1 MAKILFVMDDINYA
15 GGAHYA
21 TFHIANYLCQEGHC
35 VSIYS
40 PKQASS
46 TAKALLH
53 ESITFLKKE
62 TFKGFDY
69 IVVPFE
75 NSAFRE
81 KVAKVKDAIKIQWI
95 HIDYEL
101 WKNIADVDLGKERTL
116 YAAYDKIVFVSKGTK
131 ATFLNVFPEYAEKC
145 HVIYNFLDTNKLRFN
160 ANEPIDSEIYAKKN
174 SEQLNIVVA
183 ARLEPQKAYH
193 RLLDVAKILNERS
206 MNVEWFILGTGYEYD
221 HLKTRCEKHSLD
233 NIHFLGFR
241 NNPHPYVKQ
250 ADIFALL
257 SEYEGFGLVLAESMS
272 VGTPVISTVS
282 CCINEVLE
290 EQYGWIV
297 ENHITAIV
305 DQITEIYNNREMIA
319 LKKARLANYQYDNE
333 KIAQALTAL
342 FGGST
347 PPQTTFESEG
357 MKNMQTQTKKPP
369 LVSVIVPVY
378 NMELYLA
385 ECLESLVHQTLE
397 DIEIIIVND
406 GSTDKSHR
414 IIAEYVY
421 HYPDKIRAFTIE
433 NRGLGEARNYG
444 ISKAK
449 GKYLGFVDSD
459 DVVRLDMY
467 ETLYKAAATNNSDCV
482 ICDYV
487 ATWENGKQEYVSSI
501 PVQNPDRFDFLKYSA
516 RYGCVNAGSK
526 LYDRALFDKIQY
538 SKGFYEDLSTTPVL
552 LSYANKITY
561 VEEGLYFY
569 RQRTGSITSI
579 KSNDTRLFDCY
590 KAWDR
595 VLTFGNPIFKKELEF
610 AVYWSINFFCTD
622 FLDEFTAN
630 SRNYFLR
637 NKEQFI
643 GNEYIEKAIRKGE
656 FLDFEN
662 LPEIPKTIH
671 YCWFGGS
678 EKSGLIEKCIQS
690 WKTYAPDFEIIEWN
704 ETNCNI
710 QENEYVKK
718 AYEEKK
724 YAFVSDYFRLKA
736 LYEHGGIYLD
746 TDMELMQP
754 IEPYRCYCAFFAF
767 ETPIYVHAGII
778 GAVPGHKLIRDI
790 LRSYDKDRFELGENG
805 IPKPIPVRITEILEN
820 DPLFVKNGKT
830 QRISDHVKIYG
841 ANVMTMNFHDG
852 MCVAN
857 HHYEGSWTKK
867 GGNPTSY
874 NYGHEVM
881 KHYFTWDY
889 RHAATAAGDRD
900 LATLCDAYKWEL
912 DLIYNSKTWKLT
924 QPLRS
929 LAAFVRRLLGRNG
942 HA

>member
-81 KVAKVKDAIKIQWI
+81 KVAKVKDAIKIQWV

-101 WKNIADVDLGKERTL
+101 WKDIAGVDLNKERTL
-116 YAAYDKIVFVSKGTK
+116 YAAYDKIVFVSEQNRRG
-131 ATFLNVFPEYAEKC
+131 FINLFPAFEAKC
-145 HVIYNFLDTNKLRFN
+145 QVANNFLDIDSVRAK
-160 ANEPIDSEIYAKKN
+160 ANESIDGEIFEKA
-174 SEQLNIVVA
+174 SQDQLNIVVA

-193 RLLDVAKILNERS
+193 RLLDVAKILNDRS
-206 MNVEWFILGTGYEYD
+206 MNVEWFILGAGYEYHD
-221 HLKTRCEKHSLD
+221 LQSRCIAHAL
-233 NIHFLGFR
+233 NNVHFLGFR
-241 NNPHPYVKQ
+241 RNPYPYIKQ
-250 ADIFALL
+250 ADVFALL
-257 SEYEGFGLVLAESMS
+257 SDYEGLALSLAESMS
-272 VGTPVISTVS
+272 LGTPVFSTKSGGVG
-282 CCINEVLE
+282 EVMTDDL
-290 EQYGWIV
+290 GWIV

-319 LKKARLANYQYDNE
+319 LKKDRLAKYQYDNE
-333 KIAQALTAL
+333 KIAQTLTAL
-342 FGGST
+342 FGGSAS
-347 PPQTTFESEG
+347 PQTTFESEG
-357 MKNMQTQTKKPP
+357 MKNMQTQTKKSP

-385 ECLESLVHQTLE
+385 ECLESLVHQTLK

-414 IIAEYVY
+414 IIADYVY
-421 HYPDKIRAFTIE
+421 HYPDIIRAFTIE

-444 ISKAK
+444 ITKAK

-482 ICDYV
+482 ICDYI

-516 RYGCVNAGSK
+516 RYGCVNAWSK
-526 LYDRALFDKIQY
+526 LFDRVLFDKIQY

-552 LSYANKITY
+552 LSYANKIAY
-561 VEEGLYFY
+561 VKEGLYFY
-569 RQRTGSITSI
+569 RQRSGSITSI
-579 KSNDTRLFDCY
+579 KNNDKRLFDSY
-590 KAWDR
+590 IAWDR
-595 VLTFGNPIFKKELEF
+595 ILTFGNPIFKKELEF

-630 SRNYFLR
+630 SRAYYLR
-637 NKEQFI
+637 NKEKFL
-643 GNEYIEKAIRKGE
+643 GNEYIAEAIRKGE
-656 FLDFEN
+656 FLDFKN

-678 EKSGLIEKCIQS
+678 EKSRLIEKCIQS

-704 ETNCNI
+704 ETNCDI

-718 AYEEKK
+718 AYKEKK

-754 IEPYRCYCAFFAF
+754 IEPYLYYNAFFAF
-767 ETPIYVHAGII
+767 ETPIHVHAGIL
-778 GAVPGHKLIRDI
+778 GAVPHCKLIRDI
-790 LRSYDKDRFELGENG
+790 LHTYDKDCFELGENG
-805 IPKPIPVRITEILEN
+805 IPKPIPVRITEILET
-820 DPLFVKNGKT
+820 DPLFIKNGKT
-830 QRISDHVKIYG
+830 QRISNHVKIYS
-841 ANVMTMNFHDG
+841 ANIMTMNFHDG

-857 HHYEGSWTKK
+857 HHYEGSWMKK
-867 GGNPTSY
+867 GNTPSSY
-874 NYGHEVM
+874 NYGHEVL

-889 RHAATAAGDRD
+889 CHAASETGNRD
-900 LATLCDAYKWEL
+900 LAALCDAYKWEL

-929 LAAFVRRLLGRNG
+929 LAAFVRRLLGRKP
-942 HA
+942 H